1 MDFSPIFKIFVM
13 FFLHPSSMFDY
24 NIVQILIALH
34 LLVAFGAATV
44 FKKKSKITGYFSL
57 AVSTLNTIFLGILL
71 AENPAEVKNW
81 SWFSW
86 KNINIQFGFLLDFKS
101 VTMLFLVNFI
111 ATLVSLFSSKYL
123 QKDSGLSRYFSFLS
137 LFVVAMMLLI
147 VSTNLIQLY
156 FFWELVG
163 FFSYLMVGF
172 WYTKPA
178 AIAASKKAFLVNRIG
193 DVGFAIAIF
202 LLLKAGHNT
211 NLLEL
216 NLIGKNNT
224 IAICLLVACMAKSA
238 QFPLHFW
245 LPNAMEGPTPISAL
259 IHAAT
264 MVAAGVYLIIRT
276 MPLFGEI
283 AQNLALFVG
292 FTTMFM
298 GAAKAFLQT
307 DIKKILAYSTISQLG
322 IMVIALGLN
331 NAEASFFH
339 LFTHAFFK
347 AGLFLGAG
355 AIIHFIHEKNHEIDP
370 QDIRHIKGLY
380 RANPSLAICF
390 LIMLAALVGF
400 PGSSGFVSK
409 DLIIELAFNKNKFL
423 GIGMLF
429 GTVITSMYCF
439 RLVKIIFEGVNNV
452 SFKLPFQFLI
462 PIFLLAFFSTLSLV
476 YLWPV
481 AHFHF
486 SYVTILALVA
496 ILVGFV
502 LSFLLKKYY
511 FVLPK
516 YTSPFDRL
524 YDIVGNKLFLKIGS
538 LFNWFD
544 KNIVEGAI
552 VFLEKATFFLSEIA
566 AWVDKYII
574 DGTVLLLVNIS
585 SFLGQ
590 RFRTLQAGQ
599 LQWYVASLIAF
610 LFVLYGVFV
619 TIH

>member
-1 MDFSPIFKIFVM
+1 
-13 FFLHPSSMFDY
+13 MFDY
-24 NIVQILIALH
+24 NIVQFLITLH
-34 LLVAFGAATV
+34 LLVALGAATI
-44 FKKKSKITGYFSL
+44 FKNNSKITGYFSVV
-57 AVSTLNTIFLGILL
+57 VSILNTIFLGIVLS
-71 AENPAEVKNW
+71 ENPGEVKNW
-81 SWFSW
+81 NWFSW
-86 KNINIQFGFLLDFKS
+86 KSIGVQFGFLLDFKS
-101 VTMLFLVNFI
+101 VAMLFLVNFI

-123 QKDSGLSRYFSFLS
+123 QNDNGLSRYFAFLS
-137 LFVVAMMLLI
+137 LFVVAMMLLL

-216 NLIGKNNT
+216 NTIGTNNI

-276 MPLFGEI
+276 LPLFGEM
-283 AQNLALFVG
+283 ALNVALCIG
-292 FTTMFM
+292 FITMFM

-339 LFTHAFFK
+339 LYTHAFFK

-355 AIIHFIHEKNHEIDP
+355 AIIHFMHEQYHNMDP
-370 QDIRHIKGLY
+370 QDIRNIKGLY
-380 RANPSLAICF
+380 RANPLLAIAF

-400 PGSSGFVSK
+400 PGSAGFVSK
-409 DLIIELAFNKNKFL
+409 DLIIELAFAQNTLL
-423 GIGMLF
+423 GLGMLL
-429 GTVITSMYCF
+429 GTVLTSMYCF
-439 RLVKIIFEGVNNV
+439 RLVYVVFFGANNI
-452 SFKLPFQFLI
+452 SFKLPFQFSI
-462 PIFLLAFFSTLSLV
+462 PIFILAFFSTLCLV
-476 YLWPV
+476 YFWPG

-486 SYVTILALVA
+486 SYVTILALGA
-496 ILVGFV
+496 ILGGFG
-502 LSFLLKKYY
+502 LSFLFKKYY
-511 FVLPK
+511 FLSPK
-516 YTSPFDRL
+516 YTSPFDWL
-524 YDIVGNKLFLKIGS
+524 YDILMSKLFLKFS
-538 LFNWFD
+538 TLFNWFD

-552 VFLEKATFFLSEIA
+552 VFLEKITFFLSEIA
-566 AWVDKYII
+566 VWVDKYII
-574 DGTVLLLVNIS
+574 DGAVQFLINIS

-590 RFRTLQAGQ
+590 RLRTLQAGQ